1 MKVLRC
7 TSGGVDMHAACR
19 TKINF
24 REREVISINVPSKDH
39 AVLTYICHISAGN
52 YLVVPV
58 YIFCVVCLYLVRL
71 CLVYVHGTG

>member
-24 REREVISINVPSKDH
+24 REREREVIIINVASKDH
-39 AVLTYICHISAGN
+39 AVLTYLCHFSGN
-52 YLVVPV
+52 YLVVRV

-71 CLVYVHGTG
+71 C